1 MLARQIAIG
10 FGIAVIFPLLVFYG
24 VSTFHPAPKYSDY
37 RTTEC
42 MMLAVTPEQ
51 RVECT
56 RRQRAMLDA
65 HAAANKEFA
74 WRLITVGT
82 PLGLSAILIG
92 AYSSIYEIGTGLIL
106 GGIVTVTFGYWSYW
120 QYIADWA
127 RLGSLLVGFVI
138 LLFLGYRRVREIRSP
153 ANAHAPEP

>member
-24 VSTFHPAPKYSDY
+24 VTTFYPAPKLSTDG
-37 RTTEC
+37 TTEC

-56 RRQRAMLDA
+56 REQRATLDA

-74 WRLITVGT
+74 WRLLIAAA
-82 PLGLSAILIG
+82 PLGVAAVLIG
-92 AYSSIYEIGTGLIL
+92 AYLTSYAVGTGLIL
-106 GGIVTVTFGYWSYW
+106 GGIFTVIFGYWSYW
-120 QYIADWA
+120 QYIESWA
-127 RLGSLLVGFVI
+127 RLVSLLIGFAI
-138 LLFLGYRRVREIRSP
+138 LLFLGYRGASGIHSGSCT
-153 ANAHAPEP
+153 NSLK